1 MLNNLDD
8 TQLSRMLAD
17 DVSWSDAVTQQLKE
31 RMWYEVRKIMTSGDW
46 NDPAERRRIQRQ
58 IVVLKTGVL
67 DLVEDID
74 KFSDQG
80 RTKTFDLPRV
90 EVDKDYS
97 SMYRRETLE
106 TMIRAAEVELR
117 DRKKVRRE
125 LYDYNKDYFW
135 TYHTWYPMEN
145 GYELRRQTLLD
156 RPVRITD
163 D

>member
-46 NDPAERRRIQRQ
+46 NDPAERCGIQRQ

-97 SMYRRETLE
+97 LMYRRETLE

-135 TYHTWYPMEN
+135 TYHTWYPME
-145 GYELRRQTLLD
+145 
-156 RPVRITD
+156 
-163 D
+163 